1 MEKREGQHSPG
12 VYNSNAIMVHLVKR
26 YAPTSDWLPDNPV
39 TAAAVQRWLSIAAGE
54 VCYGPAMAR
63 GALQWNM
70 PGDPVLAAEIAGR
83 LLGFMEQHL
92 SDRDWLAASLRTLH
106 TSRTSGTA
114 TLRRNRSGQPGVRW
128 DDRAAGQGNLRR
140 SGGGDMADDEIF
152 TAATGQGLVVS
163 TGILGDLVLPEG
175 TFDPDRADEIRELAA
190 QAAVYATQARGP
202 GTLRAYRSAWRQYD
216 AWCVR
221 LGLPALSADPRLVGM
236 YLTAA
241 AERLAVATLQVHLA
255 AIVTAH
261 RLVGLSLDPGHPSIA
276 LLLDGIRRRRG
287 TRPARQ
293 ATPIT
298 PAMLARMV
306 RAQPATPL
314 GLRNRAILLAGF
326 GGALRRSE
334 IVGLDVGDLEFVE
347 GRGVVLTVRRS
358 KTDQH
363 GAGQAVAVWRSD
375 DPDLCA
381 PTALRRWLEHRDARH
396 SDDPLFVGL
405 RAGGVMT
412 ATRLSD
418 KAVVRL
424 VRDTA
429 EAVGDGDPGLMERTF
444 GSLAVGATR
453 SYSGHSLRAGLAT
466 AAAEAEAQLH
476 DVMRQTRHKSVEV
489 ARRYMRSADLWR
501 NNVTEKVMRRT

>member
-1 MEKREGQHSPG
+1 M
-12 VYNSNAIMVHLVKR
+12 
-26 YAPTSDWLPDNPV
+26 PTS
-39 TAAAVQRWLSIAAGE
+39 
-54 VCYGPAMAR
+54 
-63 GALQWNM
+63 
-70 PGDPVLAAEIAGR
+70 
-83 LLGFMEQHL
+83 
-92 SDRDWLAASLRTLH
+92 
-106 TSRTSGTA
+106 
-114 TLRRNRSGQPGVRW
+114 
-128 DDRAAGQGNLRR
+128 
-140 SGGGDMADDEIF
+140 EIF
-152 TAATGQGLVVS
+152 TGGTGQGAGLVGS
-163 TGILGDLVLPEG
+163 TGILGDLVLPTG
-175 TFDPDRADEIRELAA
+175 AFDPGRADEIRELAA

-216 AWCVR
+216 AGCVR

-298 PAMLARMV
+298 PAMLPRMV

-334 IVGLDVGDLEFVE
+334 IVGLDVGDLEFVD

-363 GAGQAVAVWRSD
+363 GAGAAVAIWRSD

-381 PTALRRWLEHRDARH
+381 PTALRRWLEHRAARH
-396 SDDPLFVGL
+396 SDNPLFVGL

-412 ATRLSD
+412 AARLSD

-424 VRDTA
+424 VKDTA

-444 GSLAVGATR
+444 GNLAIGATR

-466 AAAEAEAQLH
+466 AAAEAELH
-476 DVMRQTRHKSVEV
+476 AVMRQTRHKAVEPP
-489 ARRYMRSADLWR
+489 RRYMRSADLWR

>member
-1 MEKREGQHSPG
+1 
-12 VYNSNAIMVHLVKR
+12 
-26 YAPTSDWLPDNPV
+26 
-39 TAAAVQRWLSIAAGE
+39 
-54 VCYGPAMAR
+54 
-63 GALQWNM
+63 
-70 PGDPVLAAEIAGR
+70 
-83 LLGFMEQHL
+83 
-92 SDRDWLAASLRTLH
+92 
-106 TSRTSGTA
+106 
-114 TLRRNRSGQPGVRW
+114 
-128 DDRAAGQGNLRR
+128 
-140 SGGGDMADDEIF
+140 MADDAIF
-152 TAATGQGLVVS
+152 TAAPGQGLVVS

-175 TFDPDRADEIRELAA
+175 TFDPDRADEIRDLAA

-221 LGLPALSADPRLVGM
+221 LGLPALSGDPRLVGM

-276 LLLDGIRRRRG
+276 LLMDGIRRRRG

-298 PAMLARMV
+298 PAMLACMV
-306 RAQPATPL
+306 RAQPETPL

-381 PTALRRWLEHRDARH
+381 PTALRRWLEHRHARH

-405 RAGGVMT
+405 RAGGVMPP
-412 ATRLSD
+412 
-418 KAVVRL
+418 
-424 VRDTA
+424 
-429 EAVGDGDPGLMERTF
+429 PGCRTS
-444 GSLAVGATR
+444 GGPAGQGLRRGGRRRRSGAAGALRRPRCGVTR
-453 SYSGHSLRAGLAT
+453 SYSGHPCAPASPPPPPTRGPGSPTSCARPATNRPTSPAAISAPPTFGATTSPRRSCAQNLRTGT
-466 AAAEAEAQLH
+466 AVRPPKQ
-476 DVMRQTRHKSVEV
+476 S
-489 ARRYMRSADLWR
+489 
-501 NNVTEKVMRRT
+501 

>member
-1 MEKREGQHSPG
+1 
-12 VYNSNAIMVHLVKR
+12 MVEDEVF
-26 YAPTSDWLPDNPV
+26 
-39 TAAAVQRWLSIAAGE
+39 TAAA
-54 VCYGPAMAR
+54 
-63 GALQWNM
+63 
-70 PGDPVLAAEIAGR
+70 
-83 LLGFMEQHL
+83 
-92 SDRDWLAASLRTLH
+92 
-106 TSRTSGTA
+106 
-114 TLRRNRSGQPGVRW
+114 
-128 DDRAAGQGNLRR
+128 
-140 SGGGDMADDEIF
+140 
-152 TAATGQGLVVS
+152 GQGLVVS
-163 TGILGDLVLPEG
+163 TGILGDLVLPAG
-175 TFDPDRADEIRELAA
+175 AFDPERADEIRDLAA
-190 QAAVYATQARGP
+190 QAAIYATQARGP

-216 AWCVR
+216 AWCTR
-221 LGLPALSADPRLVGM
+221 LGLPALSGDPRLVGM
-236 YLTAA
+236 YLTSA

-261 RLVGLSLDPGHPSIA
+261 RLVGLSLDLGHPSIA

-287 TRPARQ
+287 TRPSRQ

-306 RAQPATPL
+306 RAQPDTPL

-381 PTALRRWLEHRDARH
+381 PTALHRWLEHRDARH
-396 SDDPLFVGL
+396 ADDPLFVGL

-412 ATRLSD
+412 ANRLSD

-429 EAVGDGDPGLMERTF
+429 EAIGDGDPGLMESTF

-489 ARRYMRSADLWR
+489 ARRYMRSSDLWR